1 MLAIDDYI
9 NAIHEVRVTISI
21 TELLRIRRNSIRPYE
36 GAATE
41 TLERKLKLDAIQPLV
56 REQVRQELELRRL
69 LKK

>member
-1 MLAIDDYI
+1 M
-9 NAIHEVRVTISI
+9 TISI